1 MSQKLHKSGP
11 FSCLFLF
18 IFLLSNWYLAHIQIH
33 QFISLVV
40 VHTGSMVAFNIL
52 CMKYGNVAMF
62 EIGRWAKNELKQVH
76 SAVDSCSSSY
86 FPASSMIVFQT
97 TASSHTHTS
106 CKTNC
111 SNTTA
116 ALHNIWCHD
125 IRVEIGRWSKY
136 QMKLDQT
143 GLNLPSS
150 SYFVKDIMHLT
161 ICCW

>member
-1 MSQKLHKSGP
+1 MSQKLHKTGP
-11 FSCLFLF
+11 FSCLFMF
-18 IFLLSNWYLAHIQIH
+18 IVLLLNWYLAHIQIH

-40 VHTGSMVAFNIL
+40 VHTESTVAFNIL
-52 CMKYGNVAMF
+52 CMKFGHVAMF

-86 FPASSMIVFQT
+86 FPASGMIIFQT
-97 TASSHTHTS
+97 TASSHMHTS

-111 SNTTA
+111 NNSTA

-125 IRVEIGRWSKY
+125 TRVEIGRWSNY

-161 ICCW
+161 IYCW

>member
-1 MSQKLHKSGP
+1 MSQKLHKTGP

-18 IFLLSNWYLAHIQIH
+18 IFLLSNRYLAHIQIH

-40 VHTGSMVAFNIL
+40 VHTESTVAFNIL
-52 CMKYGNVAMF
+52 CMKYGHVAMF

-86 FPASSMIVFQT
+86 FPASSMIICQNTV
-97 TASSHTHTS
+97 SSHMHTS

-111 SNTTA
+111 NNTTA

-125 IRVEIGRWSKY
+125 TRVEIGRWSKY

-143 GLNLPSS
+143 GLNLHSS

-161 ICCW
+161 IYCW

>member
-1 MSQKLHKSGP
+1 
-11 FSCLFLF
+11 
-18 IFLLSNWYLAHIQIH
+18 
-33 QFISLVV
+33 
-40 VHTGSMVAFNIL
+40 
-52 CMKYGNVAMF
+52 MKCGHVAMF

-111 SNTTA
+111 NNTTA

-125 IRVEIGRWSKY
+125 TRVEIGRWSKY

-143 GLNLPSS
+143 GLYLPSS

-161 ICCW
+161 IYCWQSCTDMSITMSQMFSDLVYWVTWLWSLLSK